1 MEKAYQAKKK
11 VQKGITPKTAA
22 EPAETKPAPPTNVY
36 DELARLMALGV
47 SEADPS
53 PITEGELLKAIR
65 EVDPNEPAA
74 KAENLAKIP
83 ADYVEALIK
92 PKTWAGF
99 KYYVLNNIRTP
110 F

>member
-1 MEKAYQAKKK
+1 
-11 VQKGITPKTAA
+11 
-22 EPAETKPAPPTNVY
+22 
-36 DELARLMALGV
+36 MALGV

-74 KAENLAKIP
+74 KAENLTKIP

-92 PKTWAGF
+92 PDTWAGF

>member
-1 MEKAYQAKKK
+1 M
-11 VQKGITPKTAA
+11 QKGITPKTATEA
-22 EPAETKPAPPTNVY
+22 ADTKPAPPTNVY

-65 EVDPNEPAA
+65 ETDPNAPAA